1 MIYCFKLNF
10 SGGFSAPQDSA
21 FPRESSA
28 LGVEEAAASAEPAAQ
43 SQSLDVS
50 SELQTGASPSRES
63 DVDGSLCSFEMN
75 EILAS
80 YPEGPQDFLEGGP
93 GLGQALEDAERQQ
106 EEGEESPWEGEEEEE
121 EEEGES
127 LGSSTGFSGEEEELE
142 EEEEE
147 EVEEEEEERV
157 REASALCQ
165 VRGDAG
171 RRLSSPSQSEQH
183 ISKCALN
190 LKIMQSMLQQAG
202 ESLGRTEEKLDR
214 LEAMGKQKK
223 LLQEIRINLLPKESS
238 QGRHWNG
245 SDATSQNTNKAF
257 SGVDIFLHKA
267 VAPPSRNYIP
277 PSIMCQAPG
286 RDSFQAVPK
295 TAKERE
301 ATQNE
306 KWKSKTATNHRDL
319 GCKGL
324 GDEVSLN
331 QQVKY

>member
-28 LGVEEAAASAEPAAQ
+28 LVVEEAAASAEPAAQ
-43 SQSLDVS
+43 EQSLDVS
-50 SELQTGASPSRES
+50 SELQTGASPSCES
-63 DVDGSLCSFEMN
+63 DVDGSLSSFEMN

-93 GLGQALEDAERQQ
+93 GLGQALKDAERRQK
-106 EEGEESPWEGEEEEE
+106 EGEESPWEGEEEEE
-121 EEEGES
+121 ES
-127 LGSSTGFSGEEEELE
+127 LRSSAGFSGEEEELE

-202 ESLGRTEEKLDR
+202 ESLSRTEEKLDR
-214 LEAMGKQKK
+214 LEAVGKQKK
-223 LLQEIRINLLPKESS
+223 LLQEIRMNLLPKESS

-245 SDATSQNTNKAF
+245 SDSQNTDKAF
-257 SGVDIFLHKA
+257 SGVDIFLYKA
-267 VAPPSRNYIP
+267 VAPPSRDYIP
-277 PSIMCQAPG
+277 PSITCQAPG

-301 ATQNE
+301 AIQNK
-306 KWKSKTATNHRDL
+306 KWKSKTATNRRDL
-319 GCKGL
+319 GCKSL
-324 GDEVSLN
+324 DDEVSLN
-331 QQVKY
+331 QQVKC